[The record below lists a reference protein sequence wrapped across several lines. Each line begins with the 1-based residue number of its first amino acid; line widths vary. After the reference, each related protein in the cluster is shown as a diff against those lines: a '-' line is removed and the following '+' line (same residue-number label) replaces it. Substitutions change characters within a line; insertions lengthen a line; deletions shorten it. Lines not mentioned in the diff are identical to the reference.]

1 MSWDVVEAKKYR
13 EPLKRNLAIS
23 WQITLDD
30 GPKHSTGVIY
40 SLGACECWAA
50 RSWRN
55 VLGKHLHVPPSIQLF
70 PLASSLIAVRDR
82 RLNERDLCSFG

>member
-1 MSWDVVEAKKYR
+1 MSWDVVEAKKYH

-23 WQITLDD
+23 WQIALHD

-55 VLGKHLHVPPSIQLF
+55 VLGKHLHVPPSVQLF
-70 PLASSLIAVRDR
+70 PLASSLAAVRDR
-82 RLNERDLCSFG
+82 RLNERDLWSLG